1 MNRNHGFLLLAVVHT
16 LSGCASSG
24 KATLLGAGTGAV
36 AGATIGNVVNPGRG
50 GKDRIR
56 NVFIGATIGSMVG
69 AGIGYA
75 AHEGVEKEK
84 RTAFER
90 GKDAQKKE
98 PQSLTGSPE
107 EPTLIPARVEAR
119 WVEEQVRGSVYIP
132 AHFEYRIVEP
142 ARWSK

>member
-1 MNRNHGFLLLAVVHT
+1 MNRNHGFLFLAVIHA

-36 AGATIGNVVNPGRG
+36 AGASVGAAVNAGPA
-50 GKDRIR
+50 GKNRIR
-56 NVFIGATIGSMVG
+56 NVFIGATVGSMVG

-75 AHEGVEKEK
+75 AHEGVEMEK
-84 RTAFER
+84 RSAFER

-98 PQSLTGSPE
+98 PQPLTGSSE

-119 WVEEQVRGSVYIP
+119 WVDEQVRGSVYIP